1 MIMIGKRFP
10 WETPGAGERRAAW
23 PYRHHCR
30 RAQQMTGP
38 DLPVEGL
45 QVCSGTRTNRFDLDG
60 LTEAHRLG
68 QCREESWMRMSGCAT
83 GATGTRPCSAAARAS
98 CGCIRSGTV
107 VLGRQQPS
115 AQADQRGFGLGS
127 EVSPV
132 TVDRPAPVL
141 GEPPECP
148 IRVHGMGV
156 ADGLE

>member
-1 MIMIGKRFP
+1 MS
-10 WETPGAGERRAAW
+10 
-23 PYRHHCR
+23 CR

-38 DLPVEGL
+38 GLPVEGL
-45 QVCSGTRTNRFDLDG
+45 KVCSGTADQPLDLDG
-60 LTEAHRLG
+60 HTEAHRLG

-98 CGCIRSGTV
+98 CGCIRSGTL

-156 ADGLE
+156 AGGLE